1 MGSLLSIQK
10 PLTNVN
16 SAHLLT
22 ERPQVDLDRKC
33 VAARFL
39 VPLTFL
45 KVKVEPQEGNG
56 EEGRQLA

>member
-10 PLTNVN
+10 LLTNVS

-22 ERPQVDLDRKC
+22 ERPQVDLDGEG
-33 VAARFL
+33 VAAGFL
-39 VPLTFL
+39 VPLTLL

-56 EEGRQLA
+56 EKGRQLA